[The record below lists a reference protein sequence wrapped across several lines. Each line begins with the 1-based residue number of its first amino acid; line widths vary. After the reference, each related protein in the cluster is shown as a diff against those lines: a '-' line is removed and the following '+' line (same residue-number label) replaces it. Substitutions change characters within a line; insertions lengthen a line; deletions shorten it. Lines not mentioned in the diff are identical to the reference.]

1 MFYNQIYATC
11 SASLH
16 LLLPKLKVAC
26 KSKLHIGKIWACVTT
41 YSNWKHICSQDIVN
55 SLSEMHTAK
64 KCSRVLQNLFYFV
77 NPLFKMSSHL
87 TPVPL
92 VTLLSTKNNQLA
104 SYTWHKFPQDK
115 FSKKV
120 ARKMRSKN
128 LRKKIT
134 LYQLQILKLF
144 LLLVFIVSTF
154 VNH

>member
-1 MFYNQIYATC
+1 MQQ
-11 SASLH
+11 SLAKSV
-16 LLLPKLKVAC
+16 LFC
-26 KSKLHIGKIWACVTT
+26 KSIVQNVLSPNTCTTGHSVINEKQSIGF
-41 YSNWKHICSQDIVN
+41 
-55 SLSEMHTAK
+55 
-64 KCSRVLQNLFYFV
+64 LQNLFYFV

-134 LYQLQILKLF
+134 LYLLQILKLF